1 MEKLTV
7 HQKVAKRDAE
17 ENHQPKKHGFKAKQ
31 HYYVLGEE
39 ATKEAWMNH
48 LSEFGTPNYHG
59 IVIDENGKS
68 IQK

>member
-1 MEKLTV
+1 MKKKWKSSLSIRKSLSVTL
-7 HQKVAKRDAE
+7 KRTIS
-17 ENHQPKKHGFKAKQ
+17 FKAKQ

-39 ATKEAWMNH
+39 VTKEVWMSH
-48 LSEFGTPNYHG
+48 LSAFGTPNYHG